1 MSCLLFVAKRTAE
14 GAVGSE
20 GAATSSS
27 MCDQE
32 KERKRKKKEEERI
45 LPDEGGLEG
54 NTF

>member
-1 MSCLLFVAKRTAE
+1 
-14 GAVGSE
+14 
-20 GAATSSS
+20 

-54 NTF
+54 KTF